1 MPFIGG
7 SAEGVATFQVCGK
20 NEHVEDIWTEIPQDA
35 FSGDEF
41 EVVIMA
47 NSSGDSI
54 LPKPSDSAVVH
65 DNIFH
70 NHTMIFGKVELKLCC
85 PEMVKGTTRHL
96 TFAVASNS
104 QATLCYMFDNLRVRN
119 FLVSSGNINASSTGS
134 YQFFMSFWMRR
145 KDIPAKN
152 KKFFASFYI
161 RRDPELNVR
170 WRIIVA
176 VVQDVSLSEKVG
188 QSAPLNDAKCYVL
201 Y

>member
-7 SAEGVATFQVCGK
+7 SVDDVATFQVHGK
-20 NEHVEDIWTEIPQDA
+20 NEHVDIWTEIPQNA
-35 FSGDEF
+35 FTDDEF

-47 NSSGDSI
+47 NSSGDS
-54 LPKPSDSAVVH
+54 

-70 NHTMIFGKVELKLCC
+70 NHTILFGKLELKLCC
-85 PEMVKGTTRHL
+85 PEMVKGTARHL

-119 FLVSSGNINASSTGS
+119 FLVSRGNMNASSTGS
-134 YQFFMSFWMRR
+134 YQFFMSFWMHR

-152 KKFFASFYI
+152 KAYFASFYV
-161 RRDPELNVR
+161 RRDPKLNVR

-176 VVQDVSLSEKVG
+176 VVQDGSLSQKVG
-188 QSAPLNDAKCYVL
+188 QSAPC
-201 Y
+201 